1 MNFIEKFN
9 TFLKTKNVKLWHI
22 LMASL
27 VVNAFALLTLSRG
40 LFIVFLLLTI
50 NVFFLIR
57 LSNIYILDNKKNK
70 INPIELKLKEA
81 TEFIIL
87 LTISL
92 FVYKKYNKKIIKYI
106 KTITY

>member
-1 MNFIEKFN
+1 MNFIDKIN

-40 LFIVFLLLTI
+40 LFIVFLLLTL
-50 NVFFLIR
+50 NLLFLSK
-57 LSNIYILDNKKNK
+57 LSNTYILNNKNK

-92 FVYKKYNKKIIKYI
+92 FVYKKYNKKIINYI